1 MYPVSDEFINAIEN
15 NTRNYYWTGTII
27 TKNLTTYEFGGS
39 DIVKGSC
46 YITHQCCDNSE
57 IELGTVYAAEL
68 GITLLLDIDRYT
80 LEDATISIF
89 FNLKLADDSI
99 ETIPMGVFEI
109 SEANRAIKCLELKGY
124 DCMLRFEKSLELTSS
139 SGTPYDFIN
148 MACSAC
154 NVEMAQT
161 KAMINSLPNGTD
173 TLGIYKDN
181 DMESYRDL
189 LFYIAQVLGCF
200 CQINREG
207 KLQLVPYGNTPVQTI
222 PGTQRFNSSYSD
234 FQTRYTAISSTNL
247 ITEQAEYYA
256 LEVDDGLTLNL
267 GSNPFMQFGLVT
279 TRERVLRNILDAI
292 SVIDYVPFDSSTIG
306 NPALDPGDV
315 LVFSGGQADATKT
328 SCITSITH
336 NIGGKQILK
345 CVGKNPRLASAKSKS
360 DKNITSLLNQVDSN
374 KTVVYNFINA
384 SPLSIGSTPVEIL
397 NINFT
402 SKEETS
408 AMFLGEV
415 LLEITAADI
424 EATIEGDATYDVNSS
439 PVTTPVSFQFTKKGN
454 PTTSVVYK
462 MNNEEINGFYPA
474 RTCHDG
480 FEFLTLFLPIA
491 QVVPN
496 SENSLSVFLKID
508 GGTIAIGESQIRA
521 TISGQGLVAGIGEWD
536 GRINVSELIENVSIP
551 EYDYFHT
558 PFNDTAL
565 AILPIHDTRPLQ
577 QIISLIEID
586 ELTFGYSPINEL
598 VTNYET
604 IKSFTM
610 DFVAPYPDPLEVVVD
625 MDHPSILG
633 IQLMTAEYSGA
644 VGIQYSLDDGTTYSE
659 EVALSVWLNTN
670 LADLWNS
677 LNTEKVLVLH
687 FIVPD
692 GAILS
697 RFKITYIN

>member
-1 MYPVSDEFINAIEN
+1 
-15 NTRNYYWTGTII
+15 
-27 TKNLTTYEFGGS
+27 
-39 DIVKGSC
+39 
-46 YITHQCCDNSE
+46 
-57 IELGTVYAAEL
+57 
-68 GITLLLDIDRYT
+68 
-80 LEDATISIF
+80 
-89 FNLKLADDSI
+89 
-99 ETIPMGVFEI
+99 
-109 SEANRAIKCLELKGY
+109 
-124 DCMLRFEKSLELTSS
+124 MLRFEKSLELTSS

-148 MACSAC
+148 MACTAC

>member
-148 MACSAC
+148 MACTAC

>member
-27 TKNLTTYEFGGS
+27 TKYLTTYEFGGS

-148 MACSAC
+148 MACTAC

>member
-15 NTRNYYWTGTII
+15 NTRNYYWTGTIT
-27 TKNLTTYEFGGS
+27 TKNLTTYEFSSS
-39 DIVKGSC
+39 DIVKGSG
-46 YITHQCCDNSE
+46 YITRQCCDNSE

-80 LEDATISIF
+80 LEAAMIQIY

-109 SEANRAIKCLELKGY
+109 SEANRSIKCLELKGY
-124 DCMLRFEKSLELTSS
+124 DYMLRFEKGLQLSSS
-139 SGTPYDFIN
+139 SGTPFDFIN
-148 MACSAC
+148 MACIAC

-207 KLQLVPYGNTPVQTI
+207 KLELVHYGNTPVQTI
-222 PGTQRFNSSYSD
+222 PGSQRFNSSYSD

-267 GSNPFMQFGLVT
+267 GTNPFMQFGLVT
-279 TRERVLRNILDAI
+279 TRERVLRNILDTI

-315 LVFSGGQADATKT
+315 LVFSGGLADETKI

-336 NIGGKQILK
+336 NIGGKQVLK
-345 CVGKNPRLASAKSKS
+345 CVGKNPRLASAKSKN
-360 DKNITSLLNQVDSN
+360 DKNITSLLNQVDTN

-384 SPLSIGSTPVEIL
+384 APLSVGSNPVEIL

-415 LLEITAADI
+415 LLEITAADV
-424 EATIEGDATYDVNSS
+424 ATTIEGNATYDVNSS

-480 FEFLTLFLPIA
+480 SEFLTLFLPIA

-536 GRINVSELIENVSIP
+536 GRINISELIENILIP

-558 PFNDTAL
+558 PFNDEAL
-565 AILPIHDTRPLQ
+565 FTLPTHDTRSLQ

-586 ELTFGYSPINEL
+586 ELAFGYSPINEL

-610 DFVAPYPDPLEVVVD
+610 DFVAPYPDPLEVVVG

-644 VGIQYSLDDGTTYSE
+644 VGIQHSFDNGATFSD

-670 LADLWNS
+670 LTDLWNS
-677 LNTEKVLVLH
+677 LNAEMVLVLH

-692 GAILS
+692 GATLS